1 MTAPQRTVPS
11 RAVGTPRIPL
21 ISLSRSTLA
30 WVSELGKQKSSP
42 ILIPAENT
50 FMLIL
55 LGFALALMLSSE
67 VLCSV
72 RNHG

>member
-1 MTAPQRTVPS
+1 MTAPQLTVPS

-50 FMLIL
+50 LIL
-55 LGFALALMLSSE
+55 LGFALALVLSSE
-67 VLCSV
+67 MFCSV